1 VTTGTKQQS
10 QSTTTLKE
18 SARERRGK
26 KEKEECWGTNQ
37 NRYGVCERKNSI
49 SKSKINNNREATAK
63 KFRKWK
69 IAKVEEGRR
78 EAR

>member
-1 VTTGTKQQS
+1 MTTGNKQQS
-10 QSTTTLKE
+10 QSTTTLEE

-37 NRYGVCERKNSI
+37 NRYGVCKWKNTI
-49 SKSKINNNREATAK
+49 SKSEVNNNPEATAK
-63 KFRKWK
+63 QFRKWQ
-69 IAKVEEGRR
+69 IAEVEEGRR